1 MDKTE
6 QMLAALKADF
16 GRDLTEEEEN
26 GIQIWQKCRELSH
39 FVEGFPQEWS
49 IFKQMLKNYLSDF
62 ERQWQNAMT
71 QEPGKI
77 GDLAVMQAQAYGAQ
91 KVVSAFISDVENAP
105 LLAKEV
111 PESIKEWARI
121 VRAVPQAR

>member
-6 QMLAALKADF
+6 QMFAALKADF

-26 GIQIWQKCRELSH
+26 GIQVWQKCRELSH
-39 FVEGFPQEWS
+39 FVEGFPQEWQV
-49 IFKQMLKNYLSDF
+49 FKQMLNNYLADF
-62 ERQWQNAMT
+62 DAQWKDAMK

-77 GDLAVMQAQAYGAQ
+77 GNLEVMQAQAYGAW
-91 KVVSAFISDVENAP
+91 KVVSTFIQDVENAP

-121 VRAVPQAR
+121 VRAAPAR

>member
-6 QMLAALKADF
+6 QVFAALKADF

-26 GIQIWQKCRELSH
+26 GILIWQKCRDMAH
-39 FVEGFPQEWS
+39 FVEGFPQEWDV
-49 IFKQMLKNYLSDF
+49 FKQILQGHLASF
-62 ERQWQNAMT
+62 ELQWKRLMQ

-77 GDLAVMQAQAYGAQ
+77 GNLEVEQAKVYGACSI
-91 KVVSAFISDVENAP
+91 VSAFIQEVESAP
-105 LLAKEV
+105 ILAKEV

-121 VRAVPQAR
+121 TRAVPAR